1 MRGQWYVCMK
11 IANFQYQKK
20 KRLQTSIIM
29 ASTNTEKIIKNHNDK
44 SRIEYPGA
52 SKTYQIKGKVKL
64 AQ

>member
-1 MRGQWYVCMK
+1 MYVWRLQTFNIK
-11 IANFQYQKK
+11 KK

-52 SKTYQIKGKVKL
+52 SKT
-64 AQ
+64 